1 MMALELF
8 PNFWDAIKSQKHRG
22 ATSLTALTAETNLK
36 DVLGDEK
43 EVTLFSEYCKSHF
56 CEEQVLFWLEARDH
70 KLLFDPYD
78 VLSQGQLIFDAYMNA
93 AAELRVNISDTAMR
107 AVQAK
112 LNAKAVDTTLFDE
125 AVQEVALAE
134 HWNRA

>member
-56 CEEQVLFWLEARDH
+56 CEEQVSFWLEARDH
-70 KLLFDPYD
+70 
-78 VLSQGQLIFDAYMNA
+78 
-93 AAELRVNISDTAMR
+93 
-107 AVQAK
+107 
-112 LNAKAVDTTLFDE
+112 
-125 AVQEVALAE
+125 LA
-134 HWNRA
+134 H